1 MYTHQ
6 SALSPISQRERVR
19 PQSALASCLSVCLSL
34 LLAAVNVSA
43 QSRTMELKQREIE
56 HARAERLRASDRRLR
71 QLTQGRTE
79 YLKSHLDPSLYR
91 ETRGE
96 TIIVDGVVDEPVSAA
111 TATDEPTS
119 VTTAKNAFGGG
130 IIQPRWNQLAGPEAA
145 TVFALLEHKGR
156 ILAGT
161 LGGIYYS
168 DDQGLTWQL
177 SGGSPLKFTGFR
189 FVALGDAIF
198 TGLDGFIANDGPSG
212 GVLRSLDNGMTW
224 ERLYTGLADLPMVVY
239 LEKWQDKAL
248 LASLAGGLVYRST
261 DNGASWQPAM
271 NGLPEKLGYFN
282 TISSDKAIIA
292 ATGKGLFRSLDGG
305 LQWEDISANLPAG
318 TELIPR
324 LFPLVLGDSFVV
336 FAGAGGALISDDNG
350 ASWRAINNGF
360 PANALVGDVALF
372 GNTLYATLADGVA
385 YVSTDR
391 GVNWSKQNDSFAFG
405 QALTATLAVGD
416 VYFFGTREGVYR
428 SEDSGKTWQRSMAG
442 MRASFVNGGIL
453 SVGRRLFAA
462 AEGGV
467 WASDNKGATWRLLDN
482 GLRRYPFSDITAAG
496 LAVKDGILYAGVFGD
511 GLYRSD
517 NGGNSFERVENGL
530 PARWATVV
538 IKVLNGK
545 IYAGDYFGGAYVSAD
560 DGATW
565 EPLKGLPEGYALF
578 SMGNLGGGRLLAGGY
593 PGKVHRSDDNG
604 ATWREFHTG
613 INLEFISDFINV
625 GSSCLVAT
633 DDGVYRLND
642 DESGWAAVTTFK
654 AISDHSN
661 GFGRLGKTIYSCSFG
676 YGITISHDNGA
687 TWGNFNNG
695 MSTMRGFFFAE
706 HQGDLYFGSGG
717 AGIWVL
723 RAPATKPPIIVPP
736 PDDPSDDLSNDN

>member
-1 MYTHQ
+1 MFSIQ
-6 SALSPISQRERVR
+6 SALPPSSRRARVQLYR
-19 PQSALASCLSVCLSL
+19 HPQPALAAYLSIGLSICLLIGLSFTN
-34 LLAAVNVSA
+34 AFA
-43 QSRTMELKQREIE
+43 QSRAAHFRQMAAEQ
-56 HARAERLRASDRRLR
+56 ARLERLRAEVPELPYV
-71 QLTQGRTE
+71 LG
-79 YLKSHLDPSLYR
+79 
-91 ETRGE
+91 RGE
-96 TIIVDGVVDEPVSAA
+96 VVSSGQAEVEVAEANAYNTKSG
-111 TATDEPTS
+111 
-119 VTTAKNAFGGG
+119 AFGGG
-130 IIQPRWNQLAGPEAA
+130 IIQPKWNQLPGPEAA
-145 TVFALLEHKGR
+145 TVFALLEHNGR

-161 LGGIYYS
+161 LGGIYFS
-168 DDQGLTWQL
+168 DDQGLSWQL

-198 TGLDGFIANDGPSG
+198 TGLDGFIANDGPGG

-224 ERLYTGLADLPMVVY
+224 EHLNTGLTDLPPVVY
-239 LEKWQDKAL
+239 LEKWQDKVL
-248 LASLAGGLVYRST
+248 LASLGNGLVYRST
-261 DNGASWQPAM
+261 DSGASWQPAM

-292 ATGKGLFRSLDGG
+292 ASGRGLFRSLDGG
-305 LQWEDISANLPAG
+305 LRWEDISANLPAG
-318 TELIPR
+318 TELVSRI
-324 LFPLVLGDSFVV
+324 FPLALGDSFVV
-336 FAGAGGALISDDNG
+336 FAGKGGVLISDDNG
-350 ASWRAINNGF
+350 ASWRAINNGL
-360 PANALVGDVALF
+360 PADAFVGDVALF
-372 GNTLYATLADGVA
+372 GNTLYAMLGDGVA

-391 GVNWSKQNDSFAFG
+391 GANWSKQNDSFFFG

-416 VYFFGTREGVYR
+416 VNFLGTRDGVYR

-482 GLRRYPFSDITAAG
+482 GFRRYPFSDVTAAG
-496 LAVKDGILYAGVFGD
+496 LAVKDGILFAGVFGD

-538 IKVLNGK
+538 IKVINGK

-565 EPLKGLPEGYALF
+565 EPMKGLSEGYSLF

-613 INLEFISDFINV
+613 INIDFVSDFISIPN
-625 GSSCLVAT
+625 SCLVAT
-633 DDGVYRLND
+633 DDGIYRMNND
-642 DESGWAAVTTFK
+642 ETGWEKVTSYEQVS
-654 AISDHSN
+654 AHSN

-695 MSTMRGFFFAE
+695 MSTTRGFFFTE

-723 RAPATKPPIIVPP
+723 RGSVKVPPIIVPP
-736 PDDPSDDLSNDN
+736 PDDPEDDLGDGSNDNM